1 MNCFEARNQFAA
13 FWRREMQLDARAA
26 LAAHLR
32 ECGRCDHSF
41 RAFALSAPV
50 LHSAMEPERSV
61 AARRTGGLHTVAMP
75 AQRDAS
81 AIRPRA
87 VVIDRWRGVGMGFA
101 MAALALLAIYVS
113 TAPHDTFEDAFA
125 GDSDS
130 QAETVTYTPP
140 VNLFGQQIMGRESG
154 IQDPL
159 LQEEG
164 PASPQNDLAG

>member
-1 MNCFEARNQFAA
+1 
-13 FWRREMQLDARAA
+13 
-26 LAAHLR
+26 
-32 ECGRCDHSF
+32 
-41 RAFALSAPV
+41 
-50 LHSAMEPERSV
+50 
-61 AARRTGGLHTVAMP
+61 
-75 AQRDAS
+75 
-81 AIRPRA
+81 
-87 VVIDRWRGVGMGFA
+87 MGFA
-101 MAALALLAIYVS
+101 MAALALLAIYLS
-113 TAPHDTFEDAFA
+113 TAPHDTFEDEFA